1 MSENKD
7 PKQNLRE
14 KVDQAQQSVD
24 YKPFEETVNTAA
36 TNVANSVET
45 TIGRTVGDIKGGV
58 ESITSQVEGAIDKL
72 NNTTTEGLITD
83 ATKSFDNF
91 KNDAINSAVS
101 AIASRFGAKVNI
113 TFSDPDSNGISS
125 IESASLEPDGGLSAT
140 ISGILQLIT
149 GLGTGGLQG
158 QALQDAIQEGATDLQ
173 GELQQQVIDA
183 TAEGI
188 VDAVAR
194 VEGKIGAFSSKEAL
208 KEATDS
214 LVNTVLDNVPTTG
227 NINQIQS
234 YPDSAGAIDSDG
246 FGNLTQVLTPIA
258 NPNLISPSL
267 EDSAMRQN
275 LITNTQNDLENTF
288 KAVVA
293 NATGQLEDLSEI
305 TGGKDGATVKQSVE
319 TKDASVDAVDTKG
332 NEYKGLIRRVVGSS
346 SRGNVQSL
354 SIDANPEVIKDLQI
368 TAPTLTPEEIDQ
380 IIDLSQSGDESKI
393 SQAAE
398 IVKGKSTS
406 PLDSILEQIRQ
417 INTTITENN
426 KLIESYQVFAEPYV
440 IGSSANSWEDGKG
453 DPDFPYVS
461 SVEELNAEFQNISRT
476 VTSMIVHWTE
486 THTNRNI
493 GSEEINKYH
502 LGLGIAGIGYHY
514 VIRRDGSIQRGRPVN
529 QDGEHTPDFNA
540 KSIGVVFVG
549 GINAPTGTENSENFI
564 SAQSLT
570 RTQIN
575 SFDHLCRAFL
585 NRFDDGYIFGHN
597 DLDEDEFDPGF
608 DVIEYVKSR
617 FDVDDYDTSSLTDL
631 NQLLDLL
638 G

>member
-1 MSENKD
+1 MSEQD

-14 KVDQAQQSVD
+14 KVEQTAESVD
-24 YKPFEETVNTAA
+24 YTPFEQRVQTAA
-36 TNVANSVET
+36 TNVGNSIET

-58 ESITSQVEGAIDKL
+58 ESITSEVEGAIDKL
-72 NNTTTEGLITD
+72 NNTTTEGLLTD

-173 GELQQQVIDA
+173 GELQQQVIDGA
-183 TAEGI
+183 AEGI

-194 VEGKIGAFSSKEAL
+194 VEGKVGAFASKEAL

-214 LVNTVLDNVPTTG
+214 LVNTVLDNVPATG
-227 NINQIQS
+227 DVNQVQS

-246 FGNLTQVLTPIA
+246 FGNVTTTLTAIA
-258 NPNLISPSL
+258 NPNLIVPSL
-267 EDSAMRQN
+267 EDSAMRLN
-275 LITNTQNDLENTF
+275 LITNTQNDLENTM
-288 KAVVA
+288 KAVTS
-293 NATGQLEDLSEI
+293 NASGLVEDLSEI
-305 TGGKDGATVKQSVE
+305 SGGKDGETVKASVE
-319 TKDASVDAVDTKG
+319 NKDASITAVETQG
-332 NEYKGLIRRVVGSS
+332 QEYTGLIRRVSGSS
-346 SRGNVQSL
+346 SRGNVQAL
-354 SIDANPEVIKDLQI
+354 SIDANPEVIRDLQV

-380 IIDLSQSGDESKI
+380 VIDLAQSGDEDKI
-393 SQAAE
+393 SQAD
-398 IVKGKSTS
+398 IVKAKSTVS
-406 PLDSILEQIRQ
+406 YDNILEQIRA

-426 KLIESYQVFAEPYV
+426 KLIENYQVFAEPYV
-440 IGSSANSWEDGKG
+440 IGSSANSFNGG
-453 DPDFPYVS
+453 RGNPDFPYVS

-476 VTSMIVHWTE
+476 ITSMIVHWTE

-493 GSEEINKYH
+493 GSEEINDYH
-502 LGLGIAGIGYHY
+502 LDLGIAGIGYHY

-529 QDGEHTPDFNA
+529 QDGEHTPDFNTG
-540 KSIGVVFVG
+540 SIGVVFVG
-549 GINAPTGTENSENFI
+549 GINAPSGTDNSENFV

-617 FDVDDYDTSSLTDL
+617 FDVADYSVEDL
-631 NQLLDLL
+631 
-638 G
+638 